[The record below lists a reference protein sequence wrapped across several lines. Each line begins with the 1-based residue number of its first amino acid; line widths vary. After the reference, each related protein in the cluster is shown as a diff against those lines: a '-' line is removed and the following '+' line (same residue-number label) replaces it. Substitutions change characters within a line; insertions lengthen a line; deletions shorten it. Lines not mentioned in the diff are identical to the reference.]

1 MTNYGVVLRKL
12 RELNQLPIKQ
22 AAKVVGRSAGWLSEI
37 ENDRGEARIGLEEFE
52 RIVAAYGGQKHRDKF
67 KIWIANAHKPE
78 KANVALSFDGAI
90 LKYLREK
97 ADLSIEAAAA
107 SNRISSGYLSKL
119 ENGLKPV
126 SMTMRNRLLQAY
138 GYSPGSYRNFTSE
151 DKRAKNI
158 PTRYKL
164 NILLTQ
170 MSEDLIEQVFSFAK
184 QNLNSQGR

>member
-52 RIVAAYGGQKHRDKF
+52 RIVAAYGGQKYRDKF

-78 KANVALSFDGAI
+78 RASAPLSFDGAI

-97 ADLSIEAAAA
+97 AKLSIEAAAS

-119 ENGLKPV
+119 ENGCKPI
-126 SMTMRNRLLQAY
+126 SATLRNRLLQAY
-138 GYSPGSYRNFTSE
+138 GYSPGSYRNFTTE

-158 PTRYKL
+158 PVRYKL

-170 MSEDLIEQVFSFAK
+170 MNDDLIEQVFSFAK
-184 QNLNSQGR
+184 QNLNSQG